1 MASSSRKS
9 ISARNEEDPD
19 EITVECEGIDISC
32 DRNDRPTT
40 VGNVTGK
47 TASERKSPSLR
58 KKLGLKLNLSS
69 RSSSPKKEK
78 RSKPQQR
85 ESHGET
91 LTGFTPKPR
100 RKNKFWLFGF
110 KSKSQ
115 SKDESSGHQQA
126 TECCSPCTRSRSF
139 RERLRR
145 RTSRE
150 NEINNDYTHI
160 TSAGSRHGHLE
171 GPGVVFTSNRKP
183 RTPMIDLDSFNPD
196 DYPITDVDEKMR
208 EVRAREMEEGVPMDM
223 PSAKTDRSNISTPVS
238 PTERNPTTDA
248 MNDQLDQ
255 LESSLAD
262 GIVFGKR
269 VQKVSCPEPIPRS
282 NSGNVVSDSSVHMVG
297 QYGCLTPNGSY
308 APRTVHTQIDYIHC
322 LVPDLTS
329 IANSSFYWGKM
340 DRYEAEKQLESK
352 PEGTFLLRDSAQE
365 EFLFSVSFR
374 RYGRSLH
381 ARIEQWNHKFSFD
394 AHDPGVFSADTVC
407 GLLEH
412 YKDPNF
418 CMFFEPMLTIPLP
431 RPNPVSLQHLCRAVI
446 CGHIRYD
453 DIKQLLLPSSLRE
466 YLREYHYK
474 QKVRVRRFEIDGPTE
489 REVL

>member
-1 MASSSRKS
+1 MASSKKS
-9 ISARNEEDPD
+9 KSVRRHSDPD
-19 EITVECEGIDISC
+19 EITVEREGIDIEET
-32 DRNDRPTT
+32 PTT
-40 VGNVTGK
+40 NTPEK
-47 TASERKSPSLR
+47 PTSERKSPSLR

-69 RSSSPKKEK
+69 LSSSPKKERK
-78 RSKPQQR
+78 GKDSSIE
-85 ESHGET
+85 ESST
-91 LTGFTPKPR
+91 SVTPKLR
-100 RKNKFWLFGF
+100 RRNKFWMFGF

-115 SKDESSGHQQA
+115 SKEETRSREE
-126 TECCSPCTRSRSF
+126 TECCSPCSRTRSF

-145 RTSRE
+145 RASRE
-150 NEINNDYTHI
+150 NLLSVRSDYAPTPPV
-160 TSAGSRHGHLE
+160 RGHQHLQ
-171 GPGVVFTSNRKP
+171 GPGVVFTVNKKP
-183 RTPMIDLDSFNPD
+183 KPPMIDLDSFNPE

-208 EVRAREMEEGVPMDM
+208 EMRAKEMEEGVPVDI
-223 PSAKTDRSNISTPVS
+223 PSQPTLDTPVPAPMRKPS
-238 PTERNPTTDA
+238 TDA
-248 MNDQLDQ
+248 MNEQLDRMRCTVPNCCAVRDRLHEADRQ
-255 LESSLAD
+255 RQAQVQQRPES
-262 GIVFGKR
+262 GCI
-269 VQKVSCPEPIPRS
+269 
-282 NSGNVVSDSSVHMVG
+282 VSDSSVHMVG

-329 IANSSFYWGKM
+329 IAKSVFYWGKM

-374 RYGRSLH
+374 RYSRSLH

-431 RPNPVSLQHLCRAVI
+431 RPNPLPLQHLCRAVI
-446 CGHIRYD
+446 CSHIKYD
-453 DIKQLLLPSSLRE
+453 DIKQLCLPSSLRE

-474 QKVRVRRFEIDGPTE
+474 QKVRVRRFEVDGPTE
-489 REVL
+489 REVY